1 MNTYIALRPFIG
13 QQIIEALK
21 KLPYTDV
28 CGIIGEINDA
38 MNYPVQLNWNPPVEE
53 EEKQRRP
60 IGFRCVND
68 EDGDG
73 ETPDIEEPEEE
84 PTIICRN
91 NKRKK

>member
-1 MNTYIALRPFIG
+1 MNTYIAIRPFTG

-28 CGIIGEINDA
+28 CGLIGEINDA
-38 MNYPVQLNWNPPVEE
+38 MNYPVQLNWNPPVEKE
-53 EEKQRRP
+53 EEKEHRP

-68 EDGDG
+68 DGDG

-84 PTIICRN
+84 PTIICKN

>member
-38 MNYPVQLNWNPPVEE
+38 MNYPVQLNWNPSVE

-68 EDGDG
+68 EDG

-91 NKRKK
+91 NKRNK

>member
-38 MNYPVQLNWNPPVEE
+38 MNYQVQLNWNTPVN

-60 IGFRCVND
+60 IGFRCAND
-68 EDGDG
+68 EE
-73 ETPDIEEPEEE
+73 ETPYIEEPDEE

-91 NKRKK
+91 NKIKK

>member
-38 MNYPVQLNWNPPVEE
+38 MNYPVELNWNPPVE

-68 EDGDG
+68 ED

>member
-53 EEKQRRP
+53 KQRRP

-68 EDGDG
+68 EDGD

-91 NKRKK
+91 KRKK

>member
-28 CGIIGEINDA
+28 CGLIGEINDA
-38 MNYPVQLNWNPPVEE
+38 MNYQVQLNWNTPVEE
-53 EEKQRRP
+53 EKEQRRP
-60 IGFRCVND
+60 IGFRCTD
-68 EDGDG
+68 DDGDN
-73 ETPDIEEPEEE
+73 PDIEEPEEN
-84 PTIICRN
+84 PSTIICK

>member
-38 MNYPVQLNWNPPVEE
+38 MNYPVQLNWNPPVD
-53 EEKQRRP
+53 EEKEQRRP
-60 IGFRCVND
+60 IGFRCTDD
-68 EDGDG
+68 EEGD
-73 ETPDIEEPEEE
+73 TPDIEEPEEN
-84 PTIICRN
+84 PSTIICK

>member
-38 MNYPVQLNWNPPVEE
+38 MNYPVQLNWNPLVE

-60 IGFRCVND
+60 IGFRCAND

-91 NKRKK
+91 KRKK

>member
-1 MNTYIALRPFIG
+1 MNTYIAVRPFTG

-38 MNYPVQLNWNPPVEE
+38 MNYPVQLNWNPPVEKE

-60 IGFRCVND
+60 IGFRCAND
-68 EDGDG
+68 DEDG

-84 PTIICRN
+84 PTIICKN

>member
-28 CGIIGEINDA
+28 CGIIAEINDA

-53 EEKQRRP
+53 EKQRRP

-68 EDGDG
+68 EDG
-73 ETPDIEEPEEE
+73 ETPDIEEPDDE

-91 NKRKK
+91 KRKK